1 MRVGTEL
8 FALRGFD
15 GVSVDDIAR
24 RARVNKALV
33 SYHFH
38 GKRGLYR
45 ALLRSTLAAAIQRMG
60 AFRDSPRPAAELLAA
75 FIAEF
80 HRMATV
86 ERPHFPAL
94 LLREVLSDGRTF
106 HEDVAPEIIRLF
118 EIVRGILDRG
128 VREGAF
134 RPVNPFLAHIGIIG
148 TLAFFYATEPTR
160 RRLAKEG
167 RLPIAAPS
175 SEDFVRHTQQMV
187 LRGLAAGA
195 PPSATEARDS
205 GERR

>member
-1 MRVGTEL
+1 MAT
-8 FALRGFD
+8 
-15 GVSVDDIAR
+15 
-24 RARVNKALV
+24 
-33 SYHFH
+33 
-38 GKRGLYR
+38 
-45 ALLRSTLAAAIQRMG
+45 
-60 AFRDSPRPAAELLAA
+60 

-106 HEDVAPEIIRLF
+106 HEDVAPEIVRLF
-118 EIVRGILDRG
+118 AIVRGILDRG

-148 TLAFFYATEPTR
+148 SLVFFYATEPTR

-167 RLPIAAPS
+167 RLPVAAPS
-175 SEDFVRHTQQMV
+175 SEDFLRHAQQMV
-187 LRGLAAGA
+187 LRGLAADA
-195 PPSATEARDS
+195 PASRAGARDS
-205 GERR
+205 GEPK